1 MNRRD
6 TIAQMIAFALVVLLL
21 APDIK
26 RFFAAREITWAYILL
41 LSFALS
47 FSLVPIV
54 MRTAHWI
61 GAVDRPGGRKTH
73 HQATPL
79 MGGAAIYFGFALVMF
94 LAQEILH
101 FSHELKG
108 VALGATLVFVTGLLD
123 DIFGLSAKVRLVAQ
137 TLAVGILIKYGVI
150 LSFLPQ
156 TWWGD
161 AGAILI
167 TFVWVV
173 GITNAINFLDGLD
186 GLAGGSSAINA
197 AFFSLVALR
206 YGEPFMLLL
215 AIALVGSCLGFLPY
229 NFRRHRPASIF
240 LGDGG
245 SNFLGFTLAGIGI
258 LGDWG
263 ANNWVGIVVPVVILG
278 VPIFDTTLT
287 TVMRIAKGQVR
298 TFGEWIRF
306 TGRDHFHHRLSDL
319 GLGNKKAVWVIYLIS
334 VALGLEALVLKNA
347 QGVDALFSLLQVG
360 IAFLL
365 MGGFMVF
372 VQNTYI
378 RLAEIR
384 RRPSGDEPSKIDGG
398 AQTTNGG

>member
-6 TIAQMIAFALVVLLL
+6 TVVQMIAIAFIALLL

-26 RFFAAREITWAYILL
+26 LFFATQEITWAYILL
-41 LSFALS
+41 LSCALS
-47 FSLVPIV
+47 FSLMPIV

-61 GAVDRPGGRKTH
+61 GAVDRPGGRKIH

-79 MGGAAIYFGFALVMF
+79 LGGAAIYFGFALVMF
-94 LAQEILH
+94 LAQDILH

-108 VALGATLVFVTGLLD
+108 VALGATLVFATGLLD
-123 DIFGLSAKVRLVAQ
+123 DIFGLSAKVRLIAQ
-137 TLAVGILIKYGVI
+137 TLAVGILIKYGAV

-167 TFVWVV
+167 TYLWVV
-173 GITNAINFLDGLD
+173 GITNAVNFLDGMD

-229 NFRRHRPASIF
+229 NFRRHKPAAVF
-240 LGDGG
+240 LGDSG

-258 LGDWG
+258 LGEWG
-263 ANNWVGIVVPVVILG
+263 TDNWVGLVVPIVILG
-278 VPIFDTTLT
+278 VPIFDTALT
-287 TVMRIAKGQVR
+287 TVMRIAKGQVH
-298 TFGEWIRF
+298 TFGEWIHF

-334 VALGLEALVLKNA
+334 VVLGLEALILKNA
-347 QGVDALFSLLQVG
+347 QGIDALFALIQVG

-372 VQNTYI
+372 VQNTYSK
-378 RLAEIR
+378 LAEIR
-384 RRPSGDEPSKIDGG
+384 RRPNDPVSE
-398 AQTTNGG
+398 